1 MAGKC
6 NINSKTSEI
15 EGISPSL
22 IILLRK
28 MSLELQVPPRC
39 LSPYHTAPFQIYHPG
54 GLAQATSTFLC
65 LLQGALTHLS
75 TQVQVFEAHKPG
87 GHAGSG
93 AG

>member
-1 MAGKC
+1 MADKL

-15 EGISPSL
+15 EGISVSL

-28 MSLELQVPPRC
+28 MSLKLQVSPRC
-39 LSPYHTAPFQIYHPG
+39 LSPYHTAASQTNHPR
-54 GLAQATSTFLC
+54 GLAQATSTFSC
-65 LLQGALTHLS
+65 LLQGALTHQFTSAGMES
-75 TQVQVFEAHKPG
+75 TQTC